1 MIFFTYLK
9 FSVLKTN
16 FLPIFIFVFFSFF
29 LSSFILLLSY
39 LVATQNPDSEKLSTY
54 ECGFEPYEDAR
65 QNFDIKFYLIAILFL
80 IFDIE
85 TIFLIPWAISFN
97 LLNILSYWVIIDFI
111 LELGIGF
118 LYIWYLNVFL
128 YKKY

>member
-1 MIFFTYLK
+1 MILFTYYT
-9 FSVLKTN
+9 FSIFKTN
-16 FLPIFIFVFFSFF
+16 FFPIFIFIIFSFF
-29 LSSFILLLSY
+29 LSSLILLLSY
-39 LVATQNPDSEKLSTY
+39 LVAIQNPDSEKLSTY

-80 IFDIE
+80 VFDIE

-118 LYIWYLNVFL
+118 IYIWYLNIFF
-128 YKKY
+128 YKTI